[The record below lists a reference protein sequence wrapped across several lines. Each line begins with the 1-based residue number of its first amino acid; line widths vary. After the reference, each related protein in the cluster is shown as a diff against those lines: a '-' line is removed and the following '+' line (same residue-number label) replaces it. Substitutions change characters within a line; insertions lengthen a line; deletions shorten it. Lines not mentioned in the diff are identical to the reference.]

1 MPWIEEKGD
10 EDDVFLII
18 NATQFVFDNIKI
30 IDKDNTVINKRLNAL
45 YKDYFDL
52 DYDSKVQPDPKLV
65 LARLREKFKK

>member
-1 MPWIEEKGD
+1 
-10 EDDVFLII
+10 
-18 NATQFVFDNIKI
+18 VFDNIKI

-52 DYDSKVQPDPKLV
+52 DYDSKVQPEPKLV